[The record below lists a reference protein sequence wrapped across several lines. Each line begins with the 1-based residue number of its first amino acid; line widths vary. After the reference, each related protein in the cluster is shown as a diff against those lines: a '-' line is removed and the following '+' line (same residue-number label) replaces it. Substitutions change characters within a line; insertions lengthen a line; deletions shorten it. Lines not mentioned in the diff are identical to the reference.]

1 MALPEQEQRAMFE
14 KLSTV
19 FLIGRNLDTSRKFYT
34 ETLGLKEASVTADH
48 VRYDVGG
55 VFLVVHAPIPDEEMR
70 AWNLDPLREPLGAGV
85 VVTLRAKDVDAA
97 HEELSRRGADIVF
110 PPRDASWGVR
120 LFMLRDPDGFLIEV
134 SRPI

>member
-1 MALPEQEQRAMFE
+1 MFE

-97 HEELSRRGADIVF
+97 HEELSRRGADI
-110 PPRDASWGVR
+110 
-120 LFMLRDPDGFLIEV
+120 
-134 SRPI
+134 